1 MAGLG
6 AIGILGPLAGGFNQT
21 FAPGL
26 QQLEQDSATGQ
37 GLYAMMGMSPPQ
49 QQGGLGS
56 LAGGAPNVPVQ
67 APTGPQ
73 LGQGGVA
80 QSPMPQ
86 PAAVSVPA
94 PVLARGQP
102 MTASGGQTPPI
113 GQVPPSAA
121 SLQGNAPQ
129 QTAQLSPQLQGQ
141 QNQQQQPPDLSIHD
155 GQFDFNHLMSNLVKQ
170 GWSPQKL
177 GRIASSPAFARM
189 LNQEGLNQYRNL
201 GLGIRQE
208 NAETSRDRLSQQ
220 AQEFDKREAEIDK
233 RQQNSIATRQN
244 ITGSV
249 ATFHTINASAQ
260 AKIAQINAS
269 VQRGDIT
276 PQDAQKQIQAIND
289 DREKRIGEGIA
300 KMNQFDPDK
309 AAGESSALEEAQ
321 AAIKAGAPRDKVI
334 ERFKKNH
341 PDLDASSLGQ

>member
-1 MAGLG
+1 MV
-6 AIGILGPLAGGFNQT
+6 
-21 FAPGL
+21 
-26 QQLEQDSATGQ
+26 QDTATGQ
-37 GLYAMMGMSPPQ
+37 GLYAMMGMTPPQ
-49 QQGGLGS
+49 QQGGLGGLLS
-56 LAGGAPNVPVQ
+56 GGAPNVPVQ

-73 LGQGGVA
+73 IGQGGTP

-86 PAAVSVPA
+86 PGSVSVTAPA
-94 PVLARGQP
+94 LPRSQP

-208 NAETSRDRLSQQ
+208 NAETAQERLSQQ
-220 AQEFDKREAEIDK
+220 AAQFDRREGEIDR
-233 RQQNSIATRQN
+233 RQQNSIAARRN

-249 ATFHTINASAQ
+249 ATFAAINKDAQ
-260 AKIAQINAS
+260 AKIAQINAA
-269 VQRGDIT
+269 VTVRQDGARRRPEADPGDQRRPREAHRRGDR
-276 PQDAQKQIQAIND
+276 QDEHV
-289 DREKRIGEGIA
+289 R
-300 KMNQFDPDK
+300 
-309 AAGESSALEEAQ
+309 
-321 AAIKAGAPRDKVI
+321 PRQGGGRLGRARGRQGRDQGRRSPRQMVI
-334 ERFKKNH
+334 ERFKKHH

>member
-1 MAGLG
+1 
-6 AIGILGPLAGGFNQT
+6 
-21 FAPGL
+21 
-26 QQLEQDSATGQ
+26 
-37 GLYAMMGMSPPQ
+37 
-49 QQGGLGS
+49 
-56 LAGGAPNVPVQ
+56 
-67 APTGPQ
+67 
-73 LGQGGVA
+73 
-80 QSPMPQ
+80 
-86 PAAVSVPA
+86 
-94 PVLARGQP
+94 

-208 NAETSRDRLSQQ
+208 NADTAQERLSQQ
-220 AQEFDKREAEIDK
+220 AAQFDRREGEIDR
-233 RQQNSIATRQN
+233 RQQNSIAARRN

-249 ATFHTINASAQ
+249 ATFAAINKDAQ
-260 AKIAQINAS
+260 AKIAQINAAVTS
-269 VQRGDIT
+269 GKME
-276 PQDAQKQIQAIND
+276 PADAQKQIQAIND

-300 KMNQFDPDK
+300 KMNTFDPGK
-309 AAGESSALEEAQ
+309 AADDSGALESAQ

-334 ERFKKNH
+334 GRFKKNH

>member
-37 GLYAMMGMSPPQ
+37 GLYAMMGMTPPQ

-56 LAGGAPNVPVQ
+56 LLSGGAPNVPVQ

-73 LGQGGVA
+73 IGQGGVA

-94 PVLARGQP
+94 PALARGQP
-102 MTASGGQTPPI
+102 MTANAGQAPPI
-113 GQVPPSAA
+113 GQGASPQTPSMA
-121 SLQGNAPQ
+121 QPQ
-129 QTAQLSPQLQGQ
+129 QTAQLSPQMQQQQGQ
-141 QNQQQQPPDLSIHD
+141 PQQPPDLSIHD